1 MIIYGALDHL
11 CKPSPT
17 PSRPRPDGHRCKKP
31 DEKCPEGDAHLMAI
45 YGEMAIYAA
54 LSRLP
59 IAHPPRL
66 DDLTHLAAE

>member
-1 MIIYGALDHL
+1 
-11 CKPSPT
+11 
-17 PSRPRPDGHRCKKP
+17 
-31 DEKCPEGDAHLMAI
+31 MAI
-45 YGEMAIYAA
+45 YGVVAIYAA